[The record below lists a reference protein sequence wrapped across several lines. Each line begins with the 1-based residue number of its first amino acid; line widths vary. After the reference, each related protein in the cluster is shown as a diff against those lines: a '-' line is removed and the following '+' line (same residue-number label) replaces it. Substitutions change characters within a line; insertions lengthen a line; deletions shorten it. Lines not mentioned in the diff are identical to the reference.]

1 MYYLRKKK
9 TKPKEFQKSPTK
21 KSVSA
26 LVRKLD
32 RVFSEYIRLRDS
44 KPYGYKYFKCISCG
58 MVKPYEQ
65 MDCGHFIGRT
75 HMATRFDEKNCN
87 GECKSCLTP
96 DMRILTKDLT
106 WVPLGEVKVGDR
118 LFAFTEGREYGRQRG
133 YCETVVLSAD
143 REVRDVYEV
152 EFENGDVI
160 RATADH
166 KWLVE
171 SRGGYIWARTDGL
184 WCNGRNIYGNKK
196 RGPHTQKVCTVAC
209 KPIEVVEQDTSNDAG
224 WLAGMIDADGHLC
237 QQNIHDPDGTLRYGF
252 RIGVAQSEIYPDICE
267 RIQRLI
273 TYFTQNKPC
282 TQMMERYNDKHGIR
296 STCQTYQYL
305 VTGSNIEKVMFLQR
319 VHPMKMKK
327 LDINKLGQLRCRYNS
342 KVKSIRSIGK
352 REVVLLETDS
362 HTFIAEGYAMH
373 NCNRFSADHIIFYQR
388 NLVQKYGQEAVDML
402 IARGKSSKKWTAWE
416 LEILITHYTEE
427 VKRMK
432 NGD

>member
-26 LVRKLD
+26 LVKKLD

-44 KPYGYKYFKCISCG
+44 KPYGYKYFRCISCG

-96 DMRILTKDLT
+96 EMRVLTKDLT

-133 YCETVVLSAD
+133 YCEAVVLSAD

-196 RGPHTQKVCTVAC
+196 RGPHTQKVCTVVC

-252 RIGVAQSEIYPDICE
+252 RC
-267 RIQRLI
+267 
-273 TYFTQNKPC
+273 
-282 TQMMERYNDKHGIR
+282 
-296 STCQTYQYL
+296 TCQTYQYL

-319 VHPMKMKK
+319 VRPMKMKK

-352 REVVLLETDS
+352 QEVVLLETDS

-388 NLVQKYGQEAVDML
+388 NLIQKYGQEAVDML

-416 LEILITHYTEE
+416 LEILITHYADE